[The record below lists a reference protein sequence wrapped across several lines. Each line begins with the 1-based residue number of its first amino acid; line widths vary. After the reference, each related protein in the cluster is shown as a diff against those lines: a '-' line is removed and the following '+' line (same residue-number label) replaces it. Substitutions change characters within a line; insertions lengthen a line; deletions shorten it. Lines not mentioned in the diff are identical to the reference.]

1 MSRALGKDE
10 TIANVVMARVFLGAR
25 LASVW
30 GVAGQGPPLTTGTD
44 PVNRPLGSGASHSLG
59 MMLTVSGGWVGVS
72 GGGAAPQGEECLSLL
87 AFVGLEIRLTTP
99 KWVRPRRS

>member
-1 MSRALGKDE
+1 MSGALGKDE
-10 TIANVVMARVFLGAR
+10 TIANVVIARVFLVAR

-30 GVAGQGPPLTTGTD
+30 GVAGGPPLTTGTD

-72 GGGAAPQGEECLSLL
+72 GRGGAAPQGEEC
-87 AFVGLEIRLTTP
+87 FFGGGRL
-99 KWVRPRRS
+99 

>member
-10 TIANVVMARVFLGAR
+10 TIANVVIARVFLVAR

-30 GVAGQGPPLTTGTD
+30 GVAGGPPLTTGTD

-72 GGGAAPQGEECLSLL
+72 GRGGGSAPRGGVLLFCSL
-87 AFVGLEIRLTTP
+87 VGLEIRLTTP
-99 KWVRPRRS
+99 MWVRPRRS

>member
-10 TIANVVMARVFLGAR
+10 TIANVVIARVFLVAR

-30 GVAGQGPPLTTGTD
+30 GVAGGPPLTTGTD

-72 GGGAAPQGEECLSLL
+72 EGRSAFFWL
-87 AFVGLEIRLTTP
+87 ACRAGDPLDHPHVGPSEAVLIM
-99 KWVRPRRS
+99 